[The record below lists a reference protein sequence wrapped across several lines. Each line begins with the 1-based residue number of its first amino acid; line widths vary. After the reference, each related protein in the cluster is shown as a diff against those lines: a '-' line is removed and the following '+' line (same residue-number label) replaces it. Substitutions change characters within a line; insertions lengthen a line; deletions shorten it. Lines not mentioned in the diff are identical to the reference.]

1 MILNFL
7 KEISLETLRK
17 NVEINL
23 ENYKSSTND
32 WIFKFFDDNSPFL
45 EFKKEVPQFN
55 LDMSSEK
62 PEKTD
67 LENVKI
73 LYSAMKD
80 LSVVEASNENL
91 WAGMAHSDFWD
102 YVKYRNSFD
111 KKEITENLI
120 KNTFFFNMDELLTI
134 LR

>member
-55 LDMSSEK
+55 LDMSSEN
-62 PEKTD
+62 PEDTD

-73 LYSAMKD
+73 LYSAMKN

-102 YVKYRNSFD
+102 YV
-111 KKEITENLI
+111 
-120 KNTFFFNMDELLTI
+120 
-134 LR
+134 